1 MSKDTFFAI
10 FAIDKLSEKSICLIQ
25 ANTLFNEDK
34 AQDILLLSG
43 QEINSYRKA
52 LYNNGYR
59 EFNEGTI
66 SGLIFQRIN
75 EWIVIKNNDEDKVF
89 AHLRNSWKEKYSEDK
104 TPKRIELSYDL
115 EKGYMDIEVKELI
128 EYDEEN
134 ESVFLR
140 GSDSEPTENID
151 NYWNQEGVFENQ
163 SDQSF

>member
-1 MSKDTFFAI
+1 MGKIMNVKKVALLTAGGL
-10 FAIDKLSEKSICLIQ
+10 APCLSSSVGRLI
-25 ANTLFNEDK
+25 
-34 AQDILLLSG
+34 
-43 QEINSYRKA
+43 
-52 LYNNGYR
+52 
-59 EFNEGTI
+59 
-66 SGLIFQRIN
+66 
-75 EWIVIKNNDEDKVF
+75 
-89 AHLRNSWKEKYSEDK
+89 EKYSEDK
-104 TPKRIELSYDL
+104 TPKRVELSYDL